1 MDRRILHIDMD
12 AFFASVEQVR
22 DPSLVGKPLIIG
34 GLKTDTRGVVSTAS
48 YEARKYGVHSAMSLA
63 EAKRLCPHGIFMRG
77 NYADYSE
84 ASRKVHAVLDKVS
97 PIVQMASI
105 DEAYIDVS
113 GSQKLFGG
121 DDGIAAFIK
130 SEIRR
135 ETGLPCTIGIAP
147 NKLIAKIASDA
158 GKPDGYLRIES
169 GREAAFLAPM
179 PIGKL
184 PGIGPKTRAPLE
196 ALGIKTIGDLAAWPA
211 RELEQQFGP
220 GAVGMQRAA
229 RGISNSEVETEHI
242 PKTIGRETTFVNN
255 LRDWQHIERILHYL
269 IERSMHALRHEK
281 LEARRVTLKVRYEP
295 FDTFTFAHTLDEPTR
310 VDTDICEAMH
320 VLVAKAKE
328 RRTPVR
334 LIGVSLSQLSWDQR
348 QRALFGAERTEKWE
362 HTLESMDQI
371 RNRHGFE
378 SLRSARSMALGRNVK
393 LATPSLSR

>member
-48 YEARKYGVHSAMSLA
+48 YEARKYGVHSAMSLV

-77 NYADYSE
+77 NYADYAATSK
-84 ASRKVHAVLDKVS
+84 KVHAILDKVS

-113 GSQKLFGG
+113 GSQRIFGG

-135 ETGLPCTIGIAP
+135 ETNLPCTIGIAP

-184 PGIGPKTRAPLE
+184 PGIGPKTREPLE

-211 RELEQQFGP
+211 LDLEKRFGP
-220 GAVGMQRAA
+220 GAVSLQRAA

-242 PKTIGRETTFVNN
+242 PKSIGRETTFNKD
-255 LRDWQHIERILHYL
+255 LSDWAQIERILHYL
-269 IERSMHALRHEK
+269 MERSMHALRHEK
-281 LEARRVTLKVRYEP
+281 LEARRVTLKVRYAP
-295 FDTFTFAHTLDEPTR
+295 FDTFTFAHTLDEPTAL
-310 VDTDICEAMH
+310 DANFTAALHALMP
-320 VLVAKAKE
+320 KAKE
-328 RRTPVR
+328 RRIPVR
-334 LIGVSLSQLSWDQR
+334 LIGVSLSQLSWDQHQMPLFGG
-348 QRALFGAERTEKWE
+348 QRAEKWE
-362 HTLESMDQI
+362 HAIESVDKI
-371 RNRHGFE
+371 RDRHGFE
-378 SLRSARSMALGRNVK
+378 YLRSARSMALGRDVK